1 MESFINS
8 NGNSYSEV
16 KSCWGDKLKAIAVA
30 QAISDEN
37 IKRGV
42 LKAIEGEENVGHK

>member
-1 MESFINS
+1 MKLTPYTHFTGRQN
-8 NGNSYSEV
+8 
-16 KSCWGDKLKAIAVA
+16 GDKLKAIAVA